1 MTGPCSR
8 LSSLKDHN
16 RWTSTPCSIQPR
28 PNLCRR
34 WSKSRSRQSL
44 SSISW
49 VQLPRGLLDAQE
61 RAGTGSSR
69 AHELVPLPGHHLS
82 QPSRGGGPGCPTGP
96 QGPQKRGHWRKTAD
110 RRAVSVEGQS
120 HHTPPTTPVLI
131 LWDFLLGCLS
141 LPGGSDLAPS
151 SLWLALTSGAWEGWR
166 LPRDQWTPE
175 GGVLPQSH
183 GVLQAERGPSTA
195 LWGGVWQGILTVP
208 QRRSGWAPG
217 QASGS
222 VIGICCHLAQVREL
236 QKGWAVVVGA
246 RNLGSRGTQPGKL
259 ALPFPPAAP
268 FILFH

>member
-1 MTGPCSR
+1 MFYHPVVSDSATPWTAVHQASLSFRLNLKPPQKSIEDPHTDMTGPCSR

-131 LWDFLLGCLS
+131 L
-141 LPGGSDLAPS
+141 
-151 SLWLALTSGAWEGWR
+151 
-166 LPRDQWTPE
+166 
-175 GGVLPQSH
+175 
-183 GVLQAERGPSTA
+183 
-195 LWGGVWQGILTVP
+195 
-208 QRRSGWAPG
+208 
-217 QASGS
+217 
-222 VIGICCHLAQVREL
+222 
-236 QKGWAVVVGA
+236 
-246 RNLGSRGTQPGKL
+246 
-259 ALPFPPAAP
+259 
-268 FILFH
+268 